1 MRIYLLGFMGSGKSS
16 LGRRLAKKLDF
27 DFFDIDHGIEEKTG
41 MKVSEIFN
49 TMGENG
55 FRELERTVL
64 HETATLTNTVIA
76 TGGGTPCHHNNMDF
90 ILENG
95 TSVYLRMSPV
105 SLADRLETS
114 SKIRPLVQNLSGSDL
129 LAEIE
134 ERLKKREEYYLR
146 ANCIVKGESV
156 KPKHIIDL
164 VFGHM

>member
-1 MRIYLLGFMGSGKSS
+1 MRIYLLGFMGCGKSS

-27 DFFDIDHGIEEKTG
+27 DFFDIDHGIEEKAG
-41 MKVSEIFN
+41 MKVPEIFIA
-49 TMGENG
+49 MGESG
-55 FRELERTVL
+55 FRELEKTVL
-64 HETATLTNTVIA
+64 HETATLKNTVIA
-76 TGGGTPCHHNNMDF
+76 TGGGTPCHDNNMDF

-95 TSVYLRMSPV
+95 TSVYIRMSPV
-105 SLADRLETS
+105 SLADRLESS
-114 SKIRPLVQNLSGSDL
+114 SKVRPLVQNLSGNDL

-134 ERLKKREEYYLR
+134 QRLKKREEYYLR